1 MKKFLFAVM
10 IMFVAGFAFAEKSP
24 SELGNDNGEPM
35 DTTVQ
40 VIVPEDM
47 HTTNK
52 TAQVRIEYI
61 AALDEVRIYYSCLE
75 MSFKE
80 SEARETIHQCLNDF
94 QLEHQYYGY
103 KYMKDDR
110 LSYKKNARGLKQA
123 TYMSQLKFQR

>member
-1 MKKFLFAVM
+1 MKKFLGIIA
-10 IMFVAGFAFAEKSP
+10 IMMALSMAFAK
-24 SELGNDNGEPM
+24 DNTSDEEGASM
-35 DTTVQ
+35 DTSVQ

-75 MSFKE
+75 VSFKE
-80 SEARETIHQCLNDF
+80 GEARETIHACLNDF
-94 QLEHQYYGY
+94 QLEHNYYGY
-103 KYMKDDR
+103 KYMKQDR

-123 TYMSQLKFQR
+123 PYACQVKFQR